1 MQQVCE
7 AAAGIDAEDGDRQS
21 KQSAG
26 VPSEDVN
33 RLGSKY
39 HRIEL
44 INLKRDRNTRN
55 GQVTETNP
63 F

>member
-21 KQSAG
+21 AG
-26 VPSEDVN
+26 APSEDVN

-55 GQVTETNP
+55 GQVTQTNP
-63 F
+63 L